1 MIAYH
6 IQRELHVT
14 LSGTDPDISKQD
26 TGEADRVMS
35 ISGLNGHGPRAV
47 LGGQRHGPH
56 PSLYI
61 RVVHRERPHGLSPG
75 NRHRD
80 VLTWFRAVPPN
91 NGRLRG
97 AL

>member
-1 MIAYH
+1 MITYH

-26 TGEADRVMS
+26 AGQADRVLS
-35 ISGLNGHGPRAV
+35 ISGLNSHGPRAV
-47 LGGQRHGPH
+47 LRGQRHGPH
-56 PSLYI
+56 TSLYI
-61 RVVHRERPHGLSPG
+61 RIVHRERPHGLFPENG
-75 NRHRD
+75 HRD

-91 NGRLRG
+91 NGRLGG